1 MFQVDGQTDDTPTW
15 NNGGFQGAEGSDGG
29 GTWYIENVFEELDWP
44 NEYFFDEVTREL
56 YYYYNDTA
64 GIPLSQLKFEAVEK
78 RVLINV
84 TASAEKPVVNASI
97 LNNVQRDTRYTYM
110 DPHGL
115 PSGGDWALARTGAIR
130 VEGSENLTISG
141 VRIEHIDGNAI
152 SINNYN
158 RDAVVSDCEIRYIGG
173 SAIASWG
180 STEQGVG
187 GGSVPLP
194 AGMGIDGTSGNQP
207 RGTRIVGN
215 IIHEIGIFQKQSSAY
230 FQAQSCQTVI
240 SRNIIFN
247 GPRAHINFNDQFGG
261 GNIVEKN
268 LLINA
273 CRETADHGPFNSWG
287 RQPYVTK
294 VRTGKPSIR
303 PAISEITKNFVL
315 ANYNSQ
321 EAIDNDDAS
330 EYFSTHHNFF
340 VYGGNGLKSDFGG
353 HSNAHLSNV
362 YAFVAGTCLG
372 VNSFLKGFEDQFR
385 FNKCIV
391 AQSKSPALGF
401 DCKTPPI
408 MRNNSIFTQS
418 GSTPNVC
425 GKQIEHFGATISQW
439 PPSSEIISWA
449 RGEDGI
455 FA

>member
-1 MFQVDGQTDDTPTW
+1 M
-15 NNGGFQGAEGSDGG
+15 GS
-29 GTWYIENVFEELDWP
+29 
-44 NEYFFDEVTREL
+44 REDRS
-56 YYYYNDTA
+56 NS
-64 GIPLSQLKFEAVEK
+64 GRRK
-78 RVLINV
+78 RK
-84 TASAEKPVVNASI
+84 SP
-97 LNNVQRDTRYTYM
+97 
-110 DPHGL
+110 
-115 PSGGDWALARTGAIR
+115 
-130 VEGSENLTISG
+130 ISG
-141 VRIEHIDGNAI
+141 VLIEHVDGNAI

-158 RDAVVSDCEIRYIGG
+158 RDAVVSDSEIRYIGG

-207 RGTRIVGN
+207 RGAALLEILSTRFRNNPVLA
-215 IIHEIGIFQKQSSAY
+215 S
-230 FQAQSCQTVI
+230 AQSCQTVI

-353 HSNAHLSNV
+353 HSMRTSNV
-362 YAFVAGTCLG
+362 YAFVAGT
-372 VNSFLKGFEDQFR
+372 
-385 FNKCIV
+385 
-391 AQSKSPALGF
+391 A
-401 DCKTPPI
+401 
-408 MRNNSIFTQS
+408 
-418 GSTPNVC
+418 
-425 GKQIEHFGATISQW
+425 
-439 PPSSEIISWA
+439 
-449 RGEDGI
+449 
-455 FA
+455 